1 MLSPMTESHFL
12 KAYLISEVHL
22 KKCLIMKPSPVH
34 PNQNCNFFFPWTP
47 KNLTDTLLMPFI
59 LFYQVQVLG
68 WTDVFIGRVGRRG
81 IKGSQDTYMFKRKCS
96 TFCKWLY
103 HLHSHWPCMSD
114 SVSLICLPINI
125 YCHCIFLFRHSDMFV
140 VISHCGI
147 GLHFPGG

>member
-34 PNQNCNFFFPWTP
+34 PNQRCNSFFLRTP

-68 WTDVFIGRVGRRG
+68 WTDVFIGWVGRRG
-81 IKGSQDTYMFKRKCS
+81 INGSQDTYMFKRKCS
-96 TFCKWLY
+96 KKKENAQKKRKCSNFSKWLY
-103 HLHSHWPCMSD
+103 HPHSHWPCTR
-114 SVSLICLPINI
+114 V
-125 YCHCIFLFRHSDMFV
+125 LFVPHTCFQKV
-140 VISHCGI
+140 VMYKSKGK
-147 GLHFPGG
+147 LLVY

>member
-34 PNQNCNFFFPWTP
+34 PNQRCNSFFLRTP

-68 WTDVFIGRVGRRG
+68 WTDVFIGWVGRRG
-81 IKGSQDTYMFKRKCS
+81 INGSQDTYMFKRKCS
-96 TFCKWLY
+96 KKKKRKCSKKKKMLKFFQVAVPSAFPLAMYESSICSTYMFSES
-103 HLHSHWPCMSD
+103 SH
-114 SVSLICLPINI
+114 VQK
-125 YCHCIFLFRHSDMFV
+125 
-140 VISHCGI
+140 
-147 GLHFPGG
+147 

>member
-34 PNQNCNFFFPWTP
+34 PNQRCNSFFPRTP

-68 WTDVFIGRVGRRG
+68 WTDVSIGRVGRRG
-81 IKGSQDTYMFKRKCS
+81 INGSQDTYMFKRKCS
-96 TFCKWLY
+96 TFSKWLY
-103 HLHSHWPCMSD
+103 HLHSHWPCMR
-114 SVSLICLPINI
+114 V
-125 YCHCIFLFRHSDMFV
+125 LFVPHTCFRKTVMYKSKGKLSIKLND
-140 VISHCGI
+140 
-147 GLHFPGG
+147 